1 MKTQLNYTLTEHATK
16 RASQRALSTE
26 LLDFLM
32 LYGGVREQKGGSYL
46 LSMEQRDRKRW
57 QKTLKKILRELDN
70 TAPMTAVM
78 GEDGR
83 IITLIRE
90 SKPVR
95 SQH

>member
-1 MKTQLNYTLTEHATK
+1 MKTQLNYALTEHAAK
-16 RASQRALSTE
+16 RASQRALSPD

-32 LYGGVREQKGGSYL
+32 LYGEIREQKGGSYL
-46 LSMEQRDRKRW
+46 LSIEQRDKKRW

-78 GEDGR
+78 GDDGR
-83 IITLIRE
+83 IITLMRE
-90 SKPVR
+90 SKPIR